1 MEQNVHEAHTALT
14 KEQIQ
19 AVINQKLDNTIYWL
33 NKAYDARP
41 QDPAAEKTLLELMA
55 ELQKMKR
62 EANENLGVKTRREPK
77 ERQRHTHGGF
87 NAHSE
92 RTPRP

>member
-41 QDPAAEKTLLELMA
+41 QDPVAERMLLELMA

-62 EANENLGVKTRREPK
+62 EANEILRIKPRRDSK
-77 ERQRHTHGGF
+77 DHRRQNHG
-87 NAHSE
+87 E
-92 RTPRP
+92 LKDITP

>member
-1 MEQNVHEAHTALT
+1 MAQDIRGTETALT

-19 AVINQKLDNTIYWL
+19 AVINQKLENTIFWL

-62 EANENLGVKTRREPK
+62 EANEALGAKSRRDSKEHRRQAHGNLKNV
-77 ERQRHTHGGF
+77 
-87 NAHSE
+87 
-92 RTPRP
+92 TP

>member
-1 MEQNVHEAHTALT
+1 MAQDVHEAHSALT

-19 AVINQKLDNTIYWL
+19 AVINQKLENTIYWL

-55 ELQKMKR
+55 DLQKLKR
-62 EANENLGVKTRREPK
+62 EANEILGAKPRRESK
-77 ERQRHTHGGF
+77 EHRRPNHGRLKDL
-87 NAHSE
+87 A
-92 RTPRP
+92 P

>member
-1 MEQNVHEAHTALT
+1 VGQDIHGNETALT

-19 AVINQKLDNTIYWL
+19 AVINQKLENTIFWL

-41 QDPAAEKTLLELMA
+41 QDPAAEKTLLEMMA

-62 EANENLGVKTRREPK
+62 EANETLGTKSRRETK
-77 ERQRHTHGGF
+77 EHRRPTHGGLK
-87 NAHSE
+87 NIA
-92 RTPRP
+92 P

>member
-1 MEQNVHEAHTALT
+1 MTQDVHGTGMALT

-19 AVINQKLDNTIYWL
+19 AVINQKLENAIYWL

-62 EANENLGVKTRREPK
+62 DANEILGAKSRRDLK
-77 ERQRHTHGGF
+77 GHRRQSHGGLK
-87 NAHSE
+87 NAA
-92 RTPRP
+92 P

>member
-1 MEQNVHEAHTALT
+1 MAQEVHGADTALT

-19 AVINQKLDNTIYWL
+19 AVINQKLENTIYWL

-62 EANENLGVKTRREPK
+62 EANEILGAKPRRESK
-77 ERQRHTHGGF
+77 ERRRPAHGGLK
-87 NAHSE
+87 NIA
-92 RTPRP
+92 P

>member
-1 MEQNVHEAHTALT
+1 MAQNVHEAHTALT

-62 EANENLGVKTRREPK
+62 EANEILGLKPRREPK
-77 ERQRHTHGGF
+77 EHRRQSHGGLK
-87 NAHSE
+87 NI
-92 RTPRP
+92 TP

>member
-1 MEQNVHEAHTALT
+1 MALNKSGTDTVLT

-19 AVINQKLDNTIYWL
+19 AVINQKLENAIYWL

-41 QDPAAEKTLLELMA
+41 PDPAAEKTLLELMA

-62 EANENLGVKTRREPK
+62 EANEILGTNSRRESR
-77 ERQRHTHGGF
+77 ERRRQTHRGLKDM
-87 NAHSE
+87 
-92 RTPRP
+92 TP

>member
-1 MEQNVHEAHTALT
+1 MAQDVQGTDTLLT

-19 AVINQKLDNTIYWL
+19 AVINQKLENAIYWL

-62 EANENLGVKTRREPK
+62 EANAILGAKPRREPK
-77 ERQRHTHGGF
+77 EHRRQSHGGLK
-87 NAHSE
+87 NM
-92 RTPRP
+92 TP

>member
-1 MEQNVHEAHTALT
+1 MTQNLHEARTALT

-19 AVINQKLDNTIYWL
+19 AVINHKLDNTIYWL

-41 QDPAAEKTLLELMA
+41 PDPAAEKTLLELMA

-62 EANENLGVKTRREPK
+62 EANEILGLKPRRETK
-77 ERQRHTHGGF
+77 EQRRQHHDRF
-87 NAHSE
+87 
-92 RTPRP
+92 RDITP

>member
-1 MEQNVHEAHTALT
+1 MAQDVHGTDTALT

-19 AVINQKLDNTIYWL
+19 AVINQKLGNAIYWL

-41 QDPAAEKTLLELMA
+41 QDPSAEKMLLELMA

-62 EANENLGVKTRREPK
+62 EANVVLGAKSHRESKEHRR
-77 ERQRHTHGGF
+77 QTQGGLK
-87 NAHSE
+87 NI
-92 RTPRP
+92 TP

>member
-1 MEQNVHEAHTALT
+1 MAENIHGSDAALT

-19 AVINQKLDNTIYWL
+19 AVINQKLENTIYWL

-41 QDPAAEKTLLELMA
+41 QDPAAEKTLLEMMA

-62 EANENLGVKTRREPK
+62 EANETLGTKSHREPK
-77 ERQRHTHGGF
+77 ELRRQTHGGLK
-87 NAHSE
+87 NI
-92 RTPRP
+92 TP

>member
-1 MEQNVHEAHTALT
+1 MAQDIHGTGTALT

-19 AVINQKLDNTIYWL
+19 AVINQKLENTIYWL

-55 ELQKMKR
+55 ELQKMQR
-62 EANENLGVKTRREPK
+62 EANEVLGAKSRRESK
-77 ERQRHTHGGF
+77 EHRRRSHGGLK
-87 NAHSE
+87 NAA
-92 RTPRP
+92 P

>member
-1 MEQNVHEAHTALT
+1 MVQDVHEAHTALT

-62 EANENLGVKTRREPK
+62 EANEILGMKPRRESK
-77 ERQRHTHGGF
+77 EHRRQNNGGLKDI
-87 NAHSE
+87 A
-92 RTPRP
+92 P

>member
-1 MEQNVHEAHTALT
+1 MAQDVRGTGTALT

-19 AVINQKLDNTIYWL
+19 AVINQKLENVIYWL

-41 QDPAAEKTLLELMA
+41 QDPAAEKMLLELMA

-62 EANENLGVKTRREPK
+62 EANEVLGAKSRREPK
-77 ERQRHTHGGF
+77 EHRRQSHGGLK
-87 NAHSE
+87 NV
-92 RTPRP
+92 TP

>member
-1 MEQNVHEAHTALT
+1 MTQNVHKVDTALT

-19 AVINQKLDNTIYWL
+19 VVINQKLENAIYWL

-41 QDPAAEKTLLELMA
+41 SDSTAEKTLLEIMA

-62 EANENLGVKTRREPK
+62 AANESLGAKPRLESRGRR
-77 ERQRHTHGGF
+77 RQTHGGVK
-87 NAHSE
+87 NIN
-92 RTPRP
+92 P

>member
-1 MEQNVHEAHTALT
+1 MTQNIHGSDRALT

-19 AVINQKLDNTIYWL
+19 AVINQKLENTIYWL

-41 QDPAAEKTLLELMA
+41 QDPAAEKTLLEMMA

-62 EANENLGVKTRREPK
+62 EANETLGSKSRRELK
-77 ERQRHTHGGF
+77 EHRRQTHGGLK
-87 NAHSE
+87 NI
-92 RTPRP
+92 TP

>member
-1 MEQNVHEAHTALT
+1 MAQEVRGTDTALT

-19 AVINQKLDNTIYWL
+19 AVINQKLENAIYWL

-62 EANENLGVKTRREPK
+62 EANDILGTKPRREPK
-77 ERQRHTHGGF
+77 EHRRQSHGGVK
-87 NAHSE
+87 NV
-92 RTPRP
+92 TP

>member
-1 MEQNVHEAHTALT
+1 MAQDVREAHSALT

-62 EANENLGVKTRREPK
+62 EANEILGLKSRRELK
-77 ERQRHTHGGF
+77 EHRRPGHGGF
-87 NAHSE
+87 KDI
-92 RTPRP
+92 TP